1 LIEQQYPSGRK
12 VKNVLDSS
20 GDLTL
25 VQSSKDTNSGYW
37 NYASSFTYNPAGAVT
52 SMQLGNG
59 RWESTTFNSRLQP
72 TQIAL
77 GAIPGATN
85 LLDLDYSY
93 GTTENNG
100 NVMSHSITVP
110 GLTHSFLQAYS
121 YDSLNR
127 IANAIET
134 NNSTQTWKQTFTYD
148 RYGNRRFDEA
158 NTTMPTSF
166 TNQALTNPTISTSN
180 NRLIST
186 GWEYDPSGNTTGDP
200 NGRQFIY
207 DAENKQVKVLDDEE
221 EKIGEYW
228 YDGDG
233 KRVRKHVPATG
244 EVTVFVYDAAG
255 KLIAE
260 YSTIV
265 ESTNDS
271 KVAYLTNDHLG
282 SPRFN
287 TDTNGAITS
296 RHDYHPFGEE
306 TATSQRTTGLGYIDD
321 TVRKQF
327 TGYERDNESELNYA
341 INRYQ
346 SASHGRFTS
355 PDPLGGIASNP
366 QTLNKYVYV
375 INNPLNYVD
384 PLGLECKDADR
395 DGDSDACVWVSNGK
409 GLYSSMWQSQFKEG
423 NDLFNQGYTIVTDP
437 SAVEPFK
444 LNYLGNSENSSDA
457 NDPEYQT
464 LRGSLVVLGDN
475 GRFISYDHEVIA
487 VESEGPSDRVPGSSW
502 RANQLSV
509 GPVSFIDSQDY
520 YYGQPGQRYF
530 GAALGVGIPRAGVA
544 TVGGTGTTN
553 SGLVAGGG
561 GCFAICGGFA
571 TTLIDTNWESHPL
584 YTISPAVGWGTPQAA
599 IGLGLVL
606 PVNPPAASRYP
617 PHIER
622 QLKRYHPGY
631 YRGRY

>member
-327 TGYERDNESELNYA
+327 TGYERDNETKLDFA
-341 INRYQ
+341 QARYF
-346 SASHGRFTS
+346 SCSYGRFRS
-355 PDPLGGIASNP
+355 PDPLLASGRPENP
-366 QTLNKYVYV
+366 QSWNRYVYV
-375 INNPLNYVD
+375 LNNPMKFADPTGESEQSMVKTKHRRDPTIRIPNHRKINVSIKAEHKENVEYKVLTTGDKLTYFKYEINYELSDGATGKTLDQSEYTHQSNMGVESGQA
-384 PLGLECKDADR
+384 GL
-395 DGDSDACVWVSNGK
+395 
-409 GLYSSMWQSQFKEG
+409 
-423 NDLFNQGYTIVTDP
+423 
-437 SAVEPFK
+437 K
-444 LNYLGNSENSSDA
+444 LDV
-457 NDPEYQT
+457 NDPPEM
-464 LRGSLVVLGDN
+464 LVPAD
-475 GRFISYDHEVIA
+475 A
-487 VESEGPSDRVPGSSW
+487 GPSDNETYK
-502 RANQLSV
+502 NQVTFNIGGEERSTQYT
-509 GPVSFIDSQDY
+509 VS
-520 YYGQPGQRYF
+520 
-530 GAALGVGIPRAGVA
+530 
-544 TVGGTGTTN
+544 
-553 SGLVAGGG
+553 
-561 GCFAICGGFA
+561 
-571 TTLIDTNWESHPL
+571 
-584 YTISPAVGWGTPQAA
+584 
-599 IGLGLVL
+599 
-606 PVNPPAASRYP
+606 
-617 PHIER
+617 
-622 QLKRYHPGY
+622 
-631 YRGRY
+631 